1 MSLNKRATAL
11 LEECDRLIRSG
22 RHHDDILMIYLYIH
36 LYMFVYT
43 NIYNRAMALEECDR
57 LIRSRRHHDDSRP
70 MAAGEVAG
78 AILPLTQE

>member
-1 MSLNKRATAL
+1 M
-11 LEECDRLIRSG
+11 EVVGDRLIRSG

-70 MAAGEVAG
+70 MAAEEVAG
-78 AILPLTQE
+78 EIYLSHKSYAHMPLTQE